1 MEHFGERLRRLRAD
15 RSQKAV
21 ADALEIPQTTLSS
34 LENQKSV
41 PRGDVLNKLATYF
54 GVPVSYFYSAVEPV
68 PSEAAKAWFQ
78 QLKNEDVKGRETVA
92 THSSLPVDAATKK
105 AIAAKLKEKSNKQR

>member
-15 RSQKAV
+15 RSQKAI
-21 ADALEIPQTTLSS
+21 ADALGIPQTTLSS

-41 PRGDVLNKLATYF
+41 PRGDVLSKLASF
-54 GVPVSYFYSAVEPV
+54 FAVPVSYFYSAIKVA
-68 PSEAAKAWFQ
+68 PSEAAKAWLQ

-92 THSSLPVDAATKK
+92 THSSLPVDSATRE
-105 AIAAKLKEKSNKQR
+105 AISAKLKEKSGE